1 MGRPALNEA
10 FRKSEQFGLRLSK
23 DDIKMLKE
31 LSEAEDTNASDYIR
45 KIVADEYILFS
56 KSKNEK

>member
-1 MGRPALNEA
+1 MWRPALGDT
-10 FRKSEQFGLRLSK
+10 FRKSEQFGLRLTK

-45 KIVADEYILFS
+45 KVIAEKYILFLTG
-56 KSKNEK
+56 KRH